1 MQTAVLILRVV
12 IAAVFLTAA
21 VGKLLDLPGSRQ
33 AMRDFGLR
41 GPLADVAGVLL
52 PLAELATAAALIL
65 RPSAQ
70 WGGLAALLLLLA
82 FMAGI
87 GNALRLGV
95 APDCHCFGQI
105 QSSPAGRGTL
115 VRNAILAAGSAVIVG
130 WGPGSAIDTWVN
142 ARSAAELVAIGV
154 GACALVLAGLVIQYR
169 GRLRVISEEL
179 GVVQRMAASMPPGI
193 PVGSPAPGFTLHGLA
208 GEEITLD
215 SVLEPGLPSVLVFVS
230 PTCGSCLELMP
241 KVVRWQ
247 KTLADRLRI
256 ALISSGTAEDNREA
270 VEQYGVDEMLLQDRG
285 EVLEAYRIRGTP
297 SAVLV
302 TAAGEIG
309 SPPGEMISGIEP
321 LIRVA
326 LREGL
331 GRVPDHSVA

>member
-1 MQTAVLILRVV
+1 
-12 IAAVFLTAA
+12 
-21 VGKLLDLPGSRQ
+21 
-33 AMRDFGLR
+33 MRDFGLR
-41 GPLADVAGVLL
+41 GRLADAAGVLL
-52 PLAELATAAALIL
+52 PLAELATATALVL

-70 WGGLAALLLLLA
+70 WGGLAALVLLLV

-115 VRNAILAAGSAVIVG
+115 VRNGVLAAGSAVVLG

-142 ARSAAELVAIGV
+142 ARSAAELVAIAA
-154 GACALVLAGLVIQYR
+154 GACAVVLGGLAIQYR
-169 GRLRVISEEL
+169 GRLRQLGEEL
-179 GVVQRMAASMPPGI
+179 GMAQRMAAAMPPGL
-193 PVGSPAPGFTLHGLA
+193 PVGSPAPSFSARGLG

-215 SVLEPGLPSVLVFVS
+215 AVLEPGLPSLLVFVS
-230 PTCGSCLELMP
+230 PSCGSCMELMP

-247 KTLADRLRI
+247 KALADRLRI

-270 VEQYGVDEMLLQDRG
+270 VEEYGLDEMLLQERG
-285 EVLEAYRIRGTP
+285 DVLEAYRIRGTP

-302 TAAGEIG
+302 TATGEIG
-309 SPPGEMISGIEP
+309 SAPGEMVSGIEP

-331 GRVPDHSVA
+331 GRVPDRSVA